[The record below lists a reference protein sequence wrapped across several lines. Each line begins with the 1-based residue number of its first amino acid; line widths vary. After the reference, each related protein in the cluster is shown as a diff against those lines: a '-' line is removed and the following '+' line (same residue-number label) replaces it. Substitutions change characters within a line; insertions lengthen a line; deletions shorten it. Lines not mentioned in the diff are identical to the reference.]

1 MKRKRITWKFA
12 EPAPTFKC
20 MICDNTAKWAVEL
33 GYTLHLCGAC
43 SQLTEQELLKRIK
56 EG

>member
-1 MKRKRITWKFA
+1 MNRKRITWEFLSPK
-12 EPAPTFKC
+12 PKFKC
-20 MICDNTAKWAVEL
+20 MICGDTAKWAVEL

-43 SQLTEQELLKRIK
+43 SSLTEQELLKRIK